1 MSYVSSFLTKSLH
14 SKLEYP
20 FHIMDWNYHTEDGW
34 MRSTGND
41 EIIVEC
47 IGEED
52 RQKEGKRLVG
62 LIVRYAQHIFSNFSQ
77 IFFCNQLE

>member
-1 MSYVSSFLTKSLH
+1 MSYVSAFFTKSLH

-52 RQKEGKRLVG
+52 RQKEGKGPFTKYVYKRRGVG
-62 LIVRYAQHIFSNFSQ
+62 GQKINF
-77 IFFCNQLE
+77 L